1 MPPNRMQMCNPYES
15 PKTAIGTKNHSRW
28 LPFDIGR
35 FVGRYL
41 QILAC
46 VSLVSMAVDL
56 LFFDRLKIDL
66 SFVFFFWAGASLIR
80 HSPTA
85 RKWVIGISGLAVFVS
100 LAMVVCAVTVGTDAM
115 TVTIGRRIDNP
126 PIGYVLGVM
135 SFFFL
140 VAGIPLVLLLT
151 RQAGNEFTR
160 TARVAEQGDETE
172 RKWPSAEN

>member
-1 MPPNRMQMCNPYES
+1 MCNPYES
-15 PKTAIGTKNHSRW
+15 PKTANGTKDHAWS

-46 VSLVSMAVDL
+46 VSIASMAVDL
-56 LFFDRLKIDL
+56 LLFDQLKIDL
-66 SFVFFFWAGASLIR
+66 SFVFFFWAGAALIR

-85 RKWVIGISGLAVFVS
+85 RKWVIGVSGLAIFLS
-100 LAMVVCAVTVGTDAM
+100 LVMVLYAVTVGTDAM

-135 SFFFL
+135 SFL
-140 VAGIPLVLLLT
+140 VLIAGIPLVLLLT
-151 RQAGNEFTR
+151 RQARNEF
-160 TARVAEQGDETE
+160 ARAARAAE
-172 RKWPSAEN
+172 PSNAREAGLRADSIG